1 MHERIK
7 ADGTV
12 VAAGSENFA
21 AAAKLKSAKKRPAAE
36 AKQEVQAD
44 LAGGGAAAGNPAKVD
59 EAKTDQAKSEPAKS
73 TPPKPTT
80 AK

>member
-44 LAGGGAAAGNPAKVD
+44 LAGTGEAA

-73 TPPKPTT
+73 TPPKPTA